1 MTRRT
6 KEENASLFAGLLKM
20 GFTEDEARK
29 ETTPR
34 HPLKEYTFD
43 ELQAEPD
50 AGWLAGDAEHPILL
64 ADAIWMDY
72 GLQKS
77 GKTYRALELAFCVAF
92 GIEYYGYDVRQGNV
106 AYVIAEGG
114 IKRIFKRVRALCSK
128 YRAELKTQGYATV
141 KQVIDSGKFNLIGS
155 PVNIAD
161 TKGAS
166 GIDDLLAQL
175 RHRPYV
181 AVWLDTWARML
192 AVAGGHVS
200 DAETVPQALAG
211 CDRIRDHLDHCT
223 VVIVAHV
230 GTAAAAQHRPKG
242 LNETTGNIDG
252 ATECAKEGDGNGAV
266 FAFTSAFQRHGA
278 EGFVQTF
285 KQIDMKPDRV
295 FVAEGAGSEFGYNEA
310 DLTDADRQMLA
321 VLRGMPELTTA
332 DDWRDAVKA
341 AGLLSGKAGTARKAW
356 KRAKE
361 HLLTIGAIEIEGGA
375 VKARHAADDP
385 AG

>member
-20 GFTEDEARK
+20 GFTEAEARAS
-29 ETTPR
+29 TTPR
-34 HPLKEYTFD
+34 HPLKEYTYD
-43 ELQAEPD
+43 ELEAEPD
-50 AGWLAGDAEHPILL
+50 AGWLAGDADHPILL

-77 GKTYRALELAFCVAF
+77 GKTYRALELAFCIAF
-92 GIEYYGYDVRQGNV
+92 GLAYYGYDVKQGNT
-106 AYVIAEGG
+106 AYIIAEGG
-114 IKRIFKRVRALCSK
+114 IKRIFKRVRALCTK
-128 YRAELKTQGYATV
+128 YRAELKAKGYASV
-141 KQVIDSGKFNLIGS
+141 KQVIDSGNFNLIGS

-161 TKGAS
+161 PKGAS

-181 AVWLDTWARML
+181 AIWMDTWARML

-252 ATECAKEGDGNGAV
+252 ATECAKAGEGDGTV
-266 FAFTSAFQRHGA
+266 FSFTSAFQRHGS
-278 EGFVQTF
+278 EGFVQNF
-285 KQIDMKPDRV
+285 KQIAMKPDRV

-310 DLTDADRQMLA
+310 DLSAADKQMLA
-321 VLRGMPELTTA
+321 VLRALPELTSA

-341 AGLLSGKAGTARKAW
+341 AGLLSANAGTARKAW

-361 HLLTIGAIEIEGGA
+361 HMLIVGAIEIEGGA
-375 VKARHAADDP
+375 VRIRPLANDP
-385 AG
+385 AA